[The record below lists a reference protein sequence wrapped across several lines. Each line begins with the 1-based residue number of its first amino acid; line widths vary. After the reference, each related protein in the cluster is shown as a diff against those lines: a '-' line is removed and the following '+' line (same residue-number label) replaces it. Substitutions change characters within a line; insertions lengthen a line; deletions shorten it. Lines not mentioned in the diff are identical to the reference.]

1 MKAWQFFKHRRN
13 AEGFRVFTNSS
24 PPTAGGFAYLRSR
37 RTALHPG
44 DVAPEMLQAVSAPEK
59 RGEVCRVHHEDVAG
73 ALAVRWQ
80 PEQAVEL
87 FVAGRS
93 EGMRAVRV
101 NGLTREQLHCFP
113 VVVCQRIMRQVLMEA
128 KRADILEQAL

>member
-1 MKAWQFFKHRRN
+1 LLLGARDPPPCSLTPLFLARLI
-13 AEGFRVFTNSS
+13 RVS
-24 PPTAGGFAYLRSR
+24 LRYAAR
-37 RTALHPG
+37 PTALHPG
-44 DVAPEMLQAVSAPEK
+44 DVAPEMLQAVGAAEK
-59 RGEVCRVHHEDVAG
+59 RGEVCRVHHQDVAG

-87 FVAGRS
+87 FVAGRG

-113 VVVCQRIMRQVLMEA
+113 VLVR
-128 KRADILEQAL
+128 